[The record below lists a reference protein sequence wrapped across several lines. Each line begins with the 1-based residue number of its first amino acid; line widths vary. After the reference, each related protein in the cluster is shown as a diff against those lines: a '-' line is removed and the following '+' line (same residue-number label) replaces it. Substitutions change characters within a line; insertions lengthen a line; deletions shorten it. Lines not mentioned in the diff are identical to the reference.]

1 MKKIYNIILLLLILV
16 FLTTYNPNK
25 LSFKE
30 DNKKYFYQIQNI
42 EVKNNYIIDKKNIIK
57 KLKHIYNKN
66 IFLINSE
73 IIKKP
78 LKSINFLEKIEVK
91 KKYPDTI
98 LITVYESYPI
108 GVVFKDKVKYIL
120 DSSSKL
126 IPFNEV
132 KFDKK
137 FPSIFG
143 KNAENNF
150 VIFFNELK
158 NNKFPINEVK
168 NYYYFKIDRW
178 DLQLVNGQT
187 IKFPTEKRIYAI
199 QQSVEL
205 LNRKDFKNYKV
216 IDLRIHDKIVVE

>member
-1 MKKIYNIILLLLILV
+1 M
-16 FLTTYNPNK
+16 
-25 LSFKE
+25 
-30 DNKKYFYQIQNI
+30 
-42 EVKNNYIIDKKNIIK
+42 
-57 KLKHIYNKN
+57 
-66 IFLINSE
+66 
-73 IIKKP
+73 
-78 LKSINFLEKIEVK
+78 
-91 KKYPDTI
+91 
-98 LITVYESYPI
+98 ITVYESYPI

-168 NYYYFKIDRW
+168 NYYYFQIDRW
-178 DLQLVNGQT
+178 DLQLLNNKV
-187 IKFPTEKRIYAI
+187 IKLPHNNTENAI
-199 QQSVEL
+199 IKSIEL
-205 LNRKDFKNYKV
+205 LEHKNFKSYNI
-216 IDLRIHDKIVVE
+216 IDLRIDVKIIVR